1 MIKIT
6 KPEDLEKIHDE
17 NIKPYIC
24 NLLNYILTEYKKYCP
39 DSSVNDI
46 GAIFLLESETD
57 WDLYAEMGLS
67 LPISEKC
74 FEWIETIEN
83 GHYCNGCIVIDN
95 DTAINIIG
103 KREYFENFREV
114 IV

>member
-6 KPEDLEKIHDE
+6 KPEDLEKIHDK
-17 NIKPYIC
+17 NVKRYIHI
-24 NLLNYILTEYKKYCP
+24 LLYYTLNEYKKYCP
-39 DSSVNDI
+39 DSSIEEI
-46 GAIFLLESETD
+46 GAIFLLESKSD
-57 WDLYAEMGLS
+57 FALYSEMGLS
-67 LPISEKC
+67 LPITEKR
-74 FEWIETIEN
+74 FEWIESIEN
-83 GHYCNGCIVIDN
+83 GLYCNGCIVIDN